1 MANDRDDVTRPGDQ
15 PRMAPG
21 EDNGFRPEP
30 DDDLPEIEPQF
41 DLRRGLRVLIIV
53 GLIVMVISVICIG
66 LDSRY
71 SP

>member
-1 MANDRDDVTRPGDQ
+1 
-15 PRMAPG
+15 MAPG